1 MKGMPVSKITLTA
14 PANSHLLQVVKALL
28 TAGWR
33 IERVPEGARL
43 LRNGQKIILRTEQG
57 DLCFRLFVYKVTD
70 SGRNRPD
77 ERRVEM
83 TSKIGLVKVRS
94 FPDVVLGIS
103 TDPSAFVGF
112 NAERLTYGGETHNAS
127 SFFNIDG
134 LKALRGDF
142 IKIDKRSSKLFTSG
156 VEYHAFF
163 LSNRI
168 AEYLCN
174 RQSIHT
180 GAYGHDGPYSG
191 RGIRR
196 ARRVEMETSEENA
209 SGDVLVLVGPVAPEQ
224 SSRKSLDEN
233 LIEQAEKGEL
243 LRPQGGRRKI
253 TPEEFVKI
261 KRAMEDNGE
270 LGEKVVLALERNRLR
285 KSGRNDLA
293 DSVRWVSAESV
304 GEGYDILS
312 YETDGTERF
321 IEVKTSIGNSKTFD
335 LSDNEWRTACRLG
348 DKYYICRVTHV
359 RSSPKTVFYCD
370 PRQLEESGEITKT
383 ANGWRVTLR

>member
-1 MKGMPVSKITLTA
+1 MGKIALTA
-14 PANSHLLQVVKALL
+14 PGNSHLLHVVRALIS
-28 TAGWR
+28 TGWR

-103 TDPSAFVGF
+103 TAPSAFVGF
-112 NAERLTYGGETHNAS
+112 NAERLVFGGETHNAS

-134 LKALRGDF
+134 LKALRSDF

-163 LSNRI
+163 LSNRL

-191 RGIRR
+191 GR
-196 ARRVEMETSEENA
+196 ARHAHRVKMETLEKNVSGEVLILTGPIVSEQPRE
-209 SGDVLVLVGPVAPEQ
+209 
-224 SSRKSLDEN
+224 KSIDEK
-233 LIEQAEKGEL
+233 LIEQAEKGEP
-243 LRPQGGRRKI
+243 LRTRGGKRKI

-270 LGEKVVLALERNRLR
+270 LGEKVVLASERKRLR
-285 KSGRNDLA
+285 KSHRADLA
-293 DSVRWVSAESV
+293 DSVRWISAESV

-312 YETDGTERF
+312 YEIDGTERY

-348 DKYYICRVTHV
+348 DKYYICRVTQV
-359 RSSPKTVFYCD
+359 RSLPKIMFYRD
-370 PRQLEESGEITKT
+370 PRQLEERGGITKI